1 MQEINSANIEIT
13 LKHFFSGTMLPYD
26 EMVNLTNLARASKEE
41 VPEGDTASLVLYFH
55 RDDDY

>member
-1 MQEINSANIEIT
+1 MQDINSANIEIT

-26 EMVNLTNLARASKEE
+26 EMVNLTNLARASMEA
-41 VPEGDTASLVLYFH
+41 PEGDTASLVLYFH